1 MDRSAIRVINK
12 NQFGVAL
19 STRDRNIY
27 LEGTLV
33 NGVPVEEYF
42 TLAELEFI
50 NNRTPV
56 VRDGIIEFDESE
68 KEEVYTAL
76 KIPRWKETCIFEDEI
91 DDMLINGTIEKMEK
105 IVAIVNPV
113 QIDRIFSHMQRLIKR
128 GQVDI
133 STRVQKVVEERRKEI
148 LRGDVNSRLRL
159 RPVGNPSGDP
169 ALEKQVSE
177 MVAQQVAKQLELMRN
192 ASGANAED
200 KNVSE
205 APKDAVADEEK
216 ATASKKAGRPASR
229 ATGKRTA
236 AKKS

>member
-68 KEEVYTAL
+68 REEVYAAL

-177 MVAQQVAKQLELMRN
+177 MVAEQVARQLELMRN
-192 ASGANAED
+192 VSEANTKENAP
-200 KNVSE
+200 E
-205 APKDAVADEEK
+205 APKDAGANEEK
-216 ATASKKAGRPASR
+216 TTTSRKAGRPASR

>member
-56 VRDGIIEFDESE
+56 IRDGIIEFDESE

-177 MVAQQVAKQLELMRN
+177 MVAEQVAKQLELMRN
-192 ASGANAED
+192 ASGTNAED

-216 ATASKKAGRPASR
+216 TTASKKAGRPASR
-229 ATGKRTA
+229 AAGKRTA

>member
-216 ATASKKAGRPASR
+216 TTTSRKAGRPASR